1 MLGWRWVG
9 SNSTRC
15 NLFYWLMLS
24 YDQRLW
30 YRSVLLSEKFVFC
43 ALVTFYLRQVKVV
56 MMSGEAINLAQ
67 TRLLIGNGSMIAWEC
82 CFMVEL
88 GSNRTCSV
96 KSCQSF
102 IVIRVLNSWKRKMNF
117 FLKCQDRLNTTML
130 KPLLGLLYLI
140 VRDREH
146 SFVQILRL

>member
-30 YRSVLLSEKFVFC
+30 YSSVLLSEKFVF
-43 ALVTFYLRQVKVV
+43 LPWVIFYLRQVKVV
-56 MMSGEAINLAQ
+56 MMSGKAINLA
-67 TRLLIGNGSMIAWEC
+67 LLLFGNGNMIVWEC
-82 CFMVEL
+82 CFMMEL

-102 IVIRVLNSWKRKMNF
+102 ILIRVLNSWKRKMNF
-117 FLKCQDRLNTTML
+117 FLKCLDRLNTTML
-130 KPLLGLLYLI
+130 KPLLGLLNLI